1 MPRAS
6 RSATVAATGL
16 LLFALLPTPTAAQT
30 PDLGEL
36 SRLQESLRARGI
48 PVELSADELS
58 YSREEDV
65 VIADGHVRLNQG
77 TISLEADR
85 ALLYRTAGRVT
96 ATGRLHAR
104 DGDDTFSA
112 DSLDLDLTTR
122 SSVITNGRFFL
133 ARDHYFITGAR
144 IERHADESYDFDR
157 AMITSCD
164 DPGEPGGRVPW
175 KIRARKLRVE
185 PEQYLTARDVVFS
198 VLDVPVLYLPYILW
212 PVKTERQSGLL
223 PPSIG
228 YSTSEGLKIRQ
239 PIFITLGH
247 SQDMTVTIDER
258 TQRGTGVALEYRYKL
273 SRRSQGK
280 VEVDIFHDREKDLVR
295 RRVAMMQVIQF
306 SNRLELRLSGE
317 YLSDDAL
324 LRDLAGDLANRTKQ
338 FVESNLFLTYRD
350 EIQSATALARF
361 TRDLADP
368 NADPT
373 QLLPQ
378 IVYRL
383 PSLRVAPAA
392 PLFLSVESSY
402 TNFWRDTGSTQRFDA
417 FSVAIW
423 RQDTPLGVVL
433 TPRVGVRQTTYWQ
446 DESLGDDPSR
456 ILGIAG
462 FGAATRAQRVWGQ
475 DRGGATVHSLE
486 PAVLYT
492 YIGNPHED
500 VYPQFDEIDSI
511 QEQNLIT
518 ATLTNRLVVPDPA
531 TPAGVWEPWWVRFT
545 QTYRLAHRP
554 AGEEWSALRGEATV
568 RSRRVF
574 RFDIDTFYD
583 YALKTVTVFNTE
595 LSATL
600 ARYGNVSFGHRSTR
614 PNVALPQKGDILD
627 PLALGALVTNPQAE
641 VDYYTIAARAY
652 LPWGLELANKT
663 YYDRQSGKYTE
674 IGYGLLYRAQCWSVT
689 FTYQDYPDRN
699 EFGVT
704 LTLLGATSVESKAV
718 SGLFGPPPR
727 N

>member
-1 MPRAS
+1 M
-6 RSATVAATGL
+6 
-16 LLFALLPTPTAAQT
+16 
-30 PDLGEL
+30 EL
-36 SRLQESLRARGI
+36 T
-48 PVELSADELS
+48 ADELS
-58 YSREEDV
+58 YSREQDV
-65 VIADGHVRLNQG
+65 VTAAGHVRLNQG
-77 TISLEADR
+77 TISLEADH

-164 DPGEPGGRVPW
+164 EPGEPGGRVPW

-198 VLDVPVLYLPYILW
+198 VMDVPVLYLPYILW

-223 PPSIG
+223 PPTIG
-228 YSTSEGLKIRQ
+228 YSTSDGLKIRQ
-239 PIFITLGH
+239 PIFFTLGH

-258 TQRGTGVALEYRYKL
+258 AQRGTGVALEYRYKL
-273 SRRSQGK
+273 SRRSQGE
-280 VEVDIFHDREKDLVR
+280 VEVDVFHDHEEDLVR
-295 RRVAMMQVIQF
+295 RRVAVMQVIQF
-306 SNRLELRLSGE
+306 SDRLELRLAGE

-324 LRDLAGDLANRTKQ
+324 LRDLASDVANRTKQ

-350 EIQSATALARF
+350 RIQSATVLARY
-361 TRDLADP
+361 TKDLADP
-368 NADPT
+368 TADPT

-378 IVYRL
+378 VVYRL
-383 PSLRVAPAA
+383 PSLRVTPA

-402 TNFWRDTGSTQRFDA
+402 TNFWKDTGSTQRFDA
-417 FSVAIW
+417 FSVAVW
-423 RQDTPLGVVL
+423 RQDTPLGVVF
-433 TPRVGVRQTTYWQ
+433 TPRVGVRETTYWQ
-446 DESLGDDPSR
+446 DESLGGDLSR
-456 ILGIAG
+456 TLGIAG
-462 FGAATRAQRVWGQ
+462 LGAASHAQRVWGQ
-475 DRGGATVHSLE
+475 DREGAMVHSVE

-492 YIGNPHED
+492 YIGNSRDD

-511 QEQNLIT
+511 QEQSVIT
-518 ATLTNRLVVPDPA
+518 ATLTNRLAAHDPV
-531 TPAGVWEPWWVRFT
+531 TPAHAWEPLWVRFT

-554 AGEEWSALRGEATV
+554 AGEKWSALRGEATF

-574 RFDIDTFYD
+574 RFDIDAFYD
-583 YALKTVTVFNTE
+583 YTLRTVTVFDTE
-595 LSATL
+595 LRATL
-600 ARYGNVSFGHRSTR
+600 ARYGDIAVGHRSTR
-614 PNVALPQKGDILD
+614 PDAALPQKGDILD
-627 PLALGALVTNPQAE
+627 PLALGTLITDPHAE
-641 VDYYTIAARAY
+641 IDYYTISARAY
-652 LPWGLELANKT
+652 LPWGVELANKT

-674 IGYGLLYRAQCWSVT
+674 IAYGLLYRAQCWSVT

-704 LTLLGATSVESKAV
+704 LTLLGATSVESKAA
-718 SGLFGPPPR
+718 SGLFGPR
-727 N
+727 LQN